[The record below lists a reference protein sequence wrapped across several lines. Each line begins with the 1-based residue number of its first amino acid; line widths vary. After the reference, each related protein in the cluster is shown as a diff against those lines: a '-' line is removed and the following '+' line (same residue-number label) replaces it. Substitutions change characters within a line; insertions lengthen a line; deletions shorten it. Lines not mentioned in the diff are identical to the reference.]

1 MDGDTIVGQGA
12 MSFMRGDLLTR
23 VVQLVKGGVMKA
35 PRWLNAVETYGSKVV
50 PPITTVALYDSHEW
64 PAVVR
69 GVC

>member
-1 MDGDTIVGQGA
+1 MVKLDRSA
-12 MSFMRGDLLTR
+12 MSFMQGDLLTQ
-23 VVQLVKGGVMKA
+23 VGHLVKGGVMKA
-35 PRWLNAVETYGSKVV
+35 PRWLNAAETYGSKVV